1 MWRIVCKPQG
11 HNPGSEE
18 GRNEGGMVVY
28 VTTTGG
34 GGREEI
40 GRVAFERANSTHP
53 DVSYADQ
60 LSTFMA
66 AARETIRV
74 MEELRD
80 ESGAL
85 Q

>member
-1 MWRIVCKPQG
+1 MAWRIVCKPEG

-28 VTTTGG
+28 VSAGT

-60 LSTFMA
+60 LSTFME
-66 AARETIRV
+66 AARETIRL
-74 MEELRD
+74 MEDLRG
-80 ESGAL
+80 EEGVL